1 LTHITLPVIL
11 IPMSKDITSSEFP
24 ISRFTSRYGD
34 LRTIWKVSEDEYKM
48 TGKSRF
54 VRAGNDDKRVIY
66 IDLEGGPFV
75 AIGEEIALLGV
86 VSDKRFVSALK
97 FNDNEKDLNTDEEF
111 TSVSI
116 MVSTVCEKVEM

>member
-1 LTHITLPVIL
+1 
-11 IPMSKDITSSEFP
+11 MSKDITSTEFP

-54 VRAGNDDKRVIY
+54 VRAGSDDKRVIY

-97 FNDNEKDLNTDEEF
+97 FNENEKDLNTDEEF

-116 MVSTVCEKVEM
+116 TVSTVCEKVEM